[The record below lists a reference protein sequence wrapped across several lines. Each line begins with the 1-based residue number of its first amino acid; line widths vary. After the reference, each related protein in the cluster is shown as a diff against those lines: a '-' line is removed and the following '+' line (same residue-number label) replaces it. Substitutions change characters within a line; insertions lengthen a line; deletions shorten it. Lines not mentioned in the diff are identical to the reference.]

1 MSFQQFFVT
10 EGNWECEVNIEN
22 NTAKCKKRF
31 NLLDYVENTSEDS
44 QENKAAIWIS
54 KDIKLLLVDYRTK
67 LTEWRPYTQEVRPVM
82 KRIDN
87 EITMSY
93 KLSAVDNEYQYTII
107 DNKLQNERVFQN
119 ELSLWLQ
126 TTILLYLRTRNI
138 VIYELQKAKLDMKNV
153 SNGTARMFEL
163 DKLITSLTNELNV
176 EYATLVSDVNPV
188 GEQLL
193 RTREIVNYELQKAKL
208 DREYESRGMKGA
220 WMTARMFELD
230 KLITSLTKEQKDL
243 DSVPWFIKR

>member
-1 MSFQQFFVT
+1 M
-10 EGNWECEVNIEN
+10 EVM
-22 NTAKCKKRF
+22 
-31 NLLDYVENTSEDS
+31 
-44 QENKAAIWIS
+44 
-54 KDIKLLLVDYRTK
+54 
-67 LTEWRPYTQEVRPVM
+67 PVM

-87 EITMSY
+87 EIKMSY
-93 KLSAVDNEYQYTII
+93 QLTARAYEHKYTII
-107 DNKLQNERVFQN
+107 DNQLQNPTEFQN
-119 ELSLWLQ
+119 QLREWLETTLENARIHQRQELLHKLANRQYDEDMIVDTRSLVELKQ
-126 TTILLYLRTRNI
+126 ALADLHKLANRQYDEDIDTRSLVELKQALADLRTRNI